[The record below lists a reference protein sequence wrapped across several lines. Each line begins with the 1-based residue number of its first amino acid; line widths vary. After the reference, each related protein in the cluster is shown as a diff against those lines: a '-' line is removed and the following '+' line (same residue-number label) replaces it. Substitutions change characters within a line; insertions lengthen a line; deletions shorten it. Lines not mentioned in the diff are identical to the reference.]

1 MKRRLATILVGD
13 VVGYSAMME
22 ADEERTAVRVTEIAE
37 MIRAK
42 VTARDGRVFKMM
54 GDSVLA
60 EFSSPLNALRCAVD
74 IRGALAEAQGSNIR
88 MRFGLH
94 LADVIE
100 SGSDL
105 IGDGVNVAA
114 RIEQGAEPGAIDI
127 SGALF
132 EQVRRNSPF
141 SFEPLGDRRFKNISE
156 PVLVYR
162 LRGEQDTYVFQ
173 TVPTKQ
179 NPQREKRPYSIAV
192 VPLSVPADAQDVRFL
207 ADGVT
212 DDLILE
218 LGRFRR
224 LFVSSRTA
232 SAVLHS
238 TAPDPVEIGN
248 TLGVRYVLSGALRKL
263 GPRVRINLE
272 LADTDEGRIVW
283 NDRIDRPFE
292 TLLDTLDDVVAQ
304 IAATVIGRVEEADI
318 AAAKRKRPESMSAYE
333 CHLRGLELHRL
344 GGVTD
349 QKLVEAVRWF
359 ERAIEAD
366 PAFGRPYAMRVCA
379 ASGLPDFDNEEGER
393 IMQRALELDPN
404 DPEANRIMGAVKMA
418 KGDFEAARSYSV
430 KAMELS
436 PHDAY
441 IKGRCAAFYTFSG
454 APERALELLDEAEG
468 LDPYLPV
475 WCVEERGVA
484 LYAQGRY
491 REALEQLGTLTF
503 QTRRSRLYQI
513 ASAMALGET
522 ERAQKL
528 TRAALAVQPDLT
540 VGYVRDQEWYC
551 DRAILE
557 TLVDRLL
564 VAGVPAGTG
573 EQVATGCGVSRTAAI
588 SPK

>member
-22 ADEERTAVRVTEIAE
+22 ADEEGTAARVAEVAE

-42 VTARDGRVFKMM
+42 VSARDGRVFKTM

-60 EFSSPLNALRCAVD
+60 EFGSPLNALRCAVD
-74 IRGALAEAQGSNIR
+74 IRGALAEVTGNEIR

-100 SGSDL
+100 AGSDL

-114 RIEQGAEPGAIDI
+114 RIEQGAEPGTIDI
-127 SGALF
+127 SGTLF

-141 SFEPLGDRRFKNISE
+141 SFEPLGARQFKNISE
-156 PVLVYR
+156 PVAVYR

-173 TVPTKQ
+173 TVPTKE

-192 VPLSVPADAQDVRFL
+192 VPLSVPANADDVRFL

-232 SAVLHS
+232 SAVLHG
-238 TAPDPVEIGN
+238 AVPDPVAIGN
-248 TLGVRYVLSGALRKL
+248 TLGVRYVLSGVLRKL
-263 GPRVRINLE
+263 GDRVRMNLE
-272 LADTDEGRIVW
+272 LAETENGRIVW
-283 NDRIDRPFE
+283 NERIERPFE
-292 TLLDTLDDVVAQ
+292 TLLDTLDEVVAH
-304 IAATVIGRVEEADI
+304 IAATVIGRLEDADI
-318 AAAKRKRPESMSAYE
+318 AAAKRQRPDSMSAYE

-349 QKLVEAVRWF
+349 QNLVEAVQWF
-359 ERAIEAD
+359 DRAIEAD

-393 IMQRALELDPN
+393 TMQRALELDPN

-418 KGDFEAARSYSV
+418 KGDFDAARCYSE

-454 APERALELLDEAEG
+454 APERALDLLDEAEA

-484 LYAQGRY
+484 LYAHGRY

-528 TRAALAVQPDLT
+528 TRGALAVQPDLT
-540 VGYVRDQEWYC
+540 VGYVREQEWYR
-551 DRAILE
+551 DRTILAK
-557 TLVDRLL
+557 LVDRLL
-564 VAGVPAGTG
+564 AAGVPADDG
-573 EQVATGCGVSRTAAI
+573 EQTATGCGVSRSTAT
-588 SPK
+588 SPL